1 MAGRGIA
8 RVFVKLAGSSS
19 ASGVAALAVGPGR
32 VQVLTTVEVEGQG
45 DNLRLYNNRAIRRI
59 GSEPEAARLVDA
71 LCRER
76 AQAERWVPKATIDGG
91 PFDLR
96 IVVIDGRA
104 CHRVARI
111 GRSPMT
117 NLHLLNRRG
126 DAEAVRRRMDPDD
139 WDAAMASCE
148 RAAGLFPNS
157 LYAGVDLAIAAGFR
171 RHAVLEINAFG
182 DLLPGVVDGDGRST
196 HAAELDALG
205 VGRVA

>member
-1 MAGRGIA
+1 
-8 RVFVKLAGSSS
+8 
-19 ASGVAALAVGPGR
+19 AALAVGPGR
-32 VQVLTTVEVEGQG
+32 VQVQTTVEVEGQG
-45 DNLRLYNNRAIRRI
+45 DDLRLYNTRAIRRI
-59 GSEPEAARLVDA
+59 ASEPEAARLIDA

-76 AQAERWVPKATIDGG
+76 AQAERWIPKASIDGG

-96 IVVIDGRA
+96 VVVIAGRATHIVV
-104 CHRVARI
+104 RV

-126 DAEAVRRRMDPDD
+126 DPEAVRRRMDPAD

-148 RAAGLFPNS
+148 RAAGSFPDS

-196 HAAELDALG
+196 HAAELDAAG
-205 VGRVA
+205 VGRDA